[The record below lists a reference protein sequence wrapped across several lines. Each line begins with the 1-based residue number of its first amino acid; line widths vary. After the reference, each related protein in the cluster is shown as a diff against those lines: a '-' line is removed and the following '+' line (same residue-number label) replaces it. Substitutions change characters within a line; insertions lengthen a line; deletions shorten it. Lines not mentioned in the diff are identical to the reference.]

1 MTAAAAVKLN
11 TTYRRL
17 LSFRIQQLLPPY
29 RGSFRTKLRNPEGE
43 EPAKL
48 FNPAERTASNVFPP
62 SPSLK
67 NVGRPDM
74 FDVFRP
80 IDGLRDLRK
89 VKATLLSRK
98 ERTR

>member
-1 MTAAAAVKLN
+1 M
-11 TTYRRL
+11 
-17 LSFRIQQLLPPY
+17 
-29 RGSFRTKLRNPEGE
+29 
-43 EPAKL
+43 